1 MNLFSPK
8 ERDAVE
14 DKFCDTP
21 VYEMA
26 EDVCRRCLASC
37 STFALHASELLY
49 LAFYIID
56 TIRGSDPKHAR
67 RFVDR
72 CYDDHMAYLRHDK
85 QTGAS
90 EKDLHMVVTITLH
103 TTVQWMLDSGQSGWM
118 WVARSLEQQ
127 IAERHGAGLVDI
139 ACSFAECTDEEY
151 DENRRQYMQRY
162 MNDTALISEEI
173 DNMLDALADVAANN
187 DDGKKIYNV
196 RGDLVMQK
204 NVEYEVNGVAS
215 GGVGVRLEACN

>member
-14 DKFCDTP
+14 DKYYDTP

-26 EDVCRRCLASC
+26 EDVCRRCLANC
-37 STFALHASELLY
+37 RTFALHASELLY

-56 TIRGSDPKHAR
+56 TIRGYDHKHAQ

-72 CYDDHMAYLRHDK
+72 CYDDHIAYLRHDK

-90 EKDLHMVVTITLH
+90 GEDLHTVVTITLH
-103 TTVQWMLDSGQSGWM
+103 TTVQWLLDSGHGEWM
-118 WVARSLEQQ
+118 WAARLLEQQ
-127 IAERHGAGLVDI
+127 IAERYGEGLVDL
-139 ACSFAECTDEEY
+139 ALGFGECAYREDEEQ
-151 DENRRQYMQRY
+151 RQQFMQHY
-162 MNDTALISEEI
+162 MNGTALISQEI
-173 DNMLDALADVAANN
+173 DDRLDALANVAANN

-196 RGDLVMQK
+196 RGDLVMEK
-204 NVEYEVNGVAS
+204 HVANEVNGVAS
-215 GGVGVRLEACN
+215 GGVEVSVSACN

>member
-14 DKFCDTP
+14 DKYCDTP

-26 EDVCRRCLASC
+26 EDVCSRCLAGWR
-37 STFALHASELLY
+37 TGALHASELLY

-56 TIRGSDPKHAR
+56 TIRGYDHAHAR

-90 EKDLHMVVTITLH
+90 EEDLHTVVTITLH
-103 TTVQWMLDSGQSGWM
+103 TTVQWLLDSGHGEWM

-127 IAERHGAGLVDI
+127 IVERDGEGLVDL
-139 ACSFAECTDEEY
+139 ALSFECVYGEDEE
-151 DENRRQYMQRY
+151 RQQFMQRY
-162 MNDTALISEEI
+162 MNGTALISQEI
-173 DNMLDALADVAANN
+173 DDRLDALANVAANN
-187 DDGKKIYNV
+187 DDGKKIYNIT
-196 RGDLVMQK
+196 GDLVMQK
-204 NVEYEVNGVAS
+204 HVANEVNGVAS
-215 GGVGVRLEACN
+215 GGVGVSVGASN